1 MHKLLAKAGIF
12 GLIALSG
19 PALGDAAQSL
29 PMCTGCHGADG
40 VSGGPPDAP
49 IIAGI
54 PAVLQEDYLFAYRDG
69 GRECWPPGVMC
80 QISASLSD
88 DDIVELA
95 AHFAEMPYKPAGEDF
110 DAALAAEGEE
120 IHKKDCGMCHGMD
133 DPGDAVHKEVQ
144 GRAEVRLQGGLPLA
158 RSTELAG
165 DYRFRRHRQL
175 DAGSGAGSRI
185 PGLVNKAGE
194 VPPIARHRHARV
206 EPV

>member
-95 AHFAEMPYKPAGEDF
+95 AHFAEMPFKPAGEDF

-133 DPGDAVHKEVQ
+133 DPGDAQSSILHGQKMAYLRNVMVQ
-144 GRAEVRLQGGLPLA
+144 YA
-158 RSTELAG
+158 
-165 DYRFRRHRQL
+165 
-175 DAGSGAGSRI
+175 
-185 PGLVNKAGE
+185 AGE
-194 VPPIARHRHARV
+194 REQLAPMQAKISALTPEQTEAILNYYASYR
-206 EPV
+206 

>member
-1 MHKLLAKAGIF
+1 MHKLLATAGIF

-69 GRECWPPGVMC
+69 ERECWPPGVMC

-133 DPGDAVHKEVQ
+133 DPGDAQSSILHGQKMAYLRNVM
-144 GRAEVRLQGGLPLA
+144 LQYA
-158 RSTELAG
+158 
-165 DYRFRRHRQL
+165 
-175 DAGSGAGSRI
+175 
-185 PGLVNKAGE
+185 AGE
-194 VPPIARHRHARV
+194 REQLAPMQAKISALTPEQTEAILNYYASYR
-206 EPV
+206 

>member
-1 MHKLLAKAGIF
+1 MHKLLATAGIF
-12 GLIALSG
+12 GLIVLSG
-19 PALGDAAQSL
+19 PALGDAAQHL

-133 DPGDAVHKEVQ
+133 DPGDAQSSILHGQKMAYLRNVMVQ
-144 GRAEVRLQGGLPLA
+144 YA
-158 RSTELAG
+158 
-165 DYRFRRHRQL
+165 
-175 DAGSGAGSRI
+175 
-185 PGLVNKAGE
+185 AGE
-194 VPPIARHRHARV
+194 REQLAPMQAKISALTPEQTEAILNYYASYR
-206 EPV
+206 

>member
-95 AHFAEMPYKPAGEDF
+95 AHFAEMPFKPAGEDF

-133 DPGDAVHKEVQ
+133 DPGDAQSSILHGQKMAYLRNVMVQ
-144 GRAEVRLQGGLPLA
+144 YA
-158 RSTELAG
+158 
-165 DYRFRRHRQL
+165 
-175 DAGSGAGSRI
+175 
-185 PGLVNKAGE
+185 AGE
-194 VPPIARHRHARV
+194 REQLAPMQATISALTPEQTEAILNYYASYR
-206 EPV
+206 

>member
-133 DPGDAVHKEVQ
+133 DPGDAQSSILHGQKMAYLRNVMVQ
-144 GRAEVRLQGGLPLA
+144 YA
-158 RSTELAG
+158 
-165 DYRFRRHRQL
+165 
-175 DAGSGAGSRI
+175 
-185 PGLVNKAGE
+185 AGE
-194 VPPIARHRHARV
+194 REQLAPMQAKISALTPEQTEAILNYYASYR
-206 EPV
+206 

>member
-1 MHKLLAKAGIF
+1 MHKLLATAGIF

-19 PALGDAAQSL
+19 PALGDAAQHL

-133 DPGDAVHKEVQ
+133 DPGDAQSSILHGQKMAYLRNVMVQ
-144 GRAEVRLQGGLPLA
+144 YA
-158 RSTELAG
+158 
-165 DYRFRRHRQL
+165 
-175 DAGSGAGSRI
+175 
-185 PGLVNKAGE
+185 AGE
-194 VPPIARHRHARV
+194 REQLAPMQAKISALTPEQTEAILNYYASYR
-206 EPV
+206 

>member
-1 MHKLLAKAGIF
+1 MHKLLATAGIF

-19 PALGDAAQSL
+19 PALGDAAQHL

-110 DAALAAEGEE
+110 DAALAAEGEK

-133 DPGDAVHKEVQ
+133 DPGDAQSSILHGQKMAYLRNVMQ
-144 GRAEVRLQGGLPLA
+144 QYA
-158 RSTELAG
+158 
-165 DYRFRRHRQL
+165 
-175 DAGSGAGSRI
+175 
-185 PGLVNKAGE
+185 AGE
-194 VPPIARHRHARV
+194 REQLAPMQAKISALTPEQTEAILNYYASYR
-206 EPV
+206 